1 MDVVCV
7 GDCGVDLYLPSNET
21 LFGGITANFARHAR
35 REFPADDVIHIV
47 SCVGDDA
54 GGDLVL
60 ASLQGSGID
69 CHIARIP
76 GHTPVQ
82 SIEIH
87 ADGEKDFVGYDEGV
101 LRDFRFGSAGK
112 RLIRDSDLLVAPV
125 YLQIVG
131 LFDELMAI
139 RTAGTV
145 VVDFADFLEY
155 PDFGLLERHL
165 PAIDIAFFGLS
176 IDDEAMIEKL
186 AVLADRQQK
195 LFVVTLAAD
204 GSLAFAG
211 ARRFACDAAPVDTVV
226 DTTGAGD
233 AYAAGF
239 LSRYCHGAGIEEAMQ
254 NGAGVAAKVVERM
267 GSFPVD

>member
-35 REFPADDVIHIV
+35 REFPADDVIRIV

-60 ASLQGSGID
+60 ASLEGTGID
-69 CHIARIP
+69 CHITRMRGA
-76 GHTPVQ
+76 TPVQ

-87 ADGEKDFVGYDEGV
+87 GDGEKDFVGYEEGV
-101 LRDFRFGSAGK
+101 LRDFRFGADDK
-112 RLIRDSDLLVAPV
+112 RLIRESDLLVAPV

-139 RTAGTV
+139 AAAGRV
-145 VVDFADFLEY
+145 AVDFADFLEY
-155 PDFGLLERHL
+155 PDFDLLERHL
-165 PAIDIAFFGLS
+165 AAIDIAFFGLS
-176 IDDEAMIEKL
+176 TRDEAMIERL
-186 AVLADRQQK
+186 AVLADRHQK

-204 GSLAFAG
+204 GSRAFAG
-211 ARRFACDAAPVDTVV
+211 AERFDCDAVPVDAIV

-239 LSRYCHGAGIEEAMQ
+239 LSRYCHGASVAEAMQ
-254 NGAGVAAKVVERM
+254 NGARVAARVVERL
-267 GSFPVD
+267 GSFPAA